1 MSAQHSPLAF
11 IWKILKSIQ
20 YIARILQKISLIF
33 IFFVMIKNPFSKIIF
48 SSDNS
53 CHRGGRDIARK
64 PLGARWNLEGVELPL
79 DRDSQFL
86 DEDFVVFLFKLC
98 LVQKQDSFPK

>member
-1 MSAQHSPLAF
+1 MHSPKDITDF
-11 IWKILKSIQ
+11 
-20 YIARILQKISLIF
+20 YY
-33 IFFVMIKNPFSKIIF
+33 FFVLIKNPFSKIIF

-53 CHRGGRDIARK
+53 CHRGGKDVARE
-64 PLGARWNLEGVELPL
+64 PSGARWNLEGVELPL
-79 DRDSQFL
+79 DRNSRFL